1 MNKNDK
7 NFLKQLNMLILWW
20 QKIIYYYL
28 LVQFLFYLPNKIIIC
43 IIWGTFLIPFG
54 LQNADITPWVQIL
67 PLFSCLFQSIFPFCF
82 LPFLFVIFFS
92 KYVCIQSHIIKMHSF
107 SQISHI
113 LQLFHSA
120 LQVFKILYFNT
131 EKWGISTDNEYIK
144 FHHSSLFSLIMCC
157 FFLKFDPVRTL
168 SSILMTPVSQILF
181 RCLPEF
187 FLLNKKWK

>member
-1 MNKNDK
+1 M
-7 NFLKQLNMLILWW
+7 
-20 QKIIYYYL
+20 